1 METIGKTLLIAAVV
15 IAVLGVLLIAAS
27 KLGWSRLP
35 GDIVI
40 RRDGLT
46 IYIPLGL
53 MVLLSVLGSLVLWLV
68 RKL

>member
-1 METIGKTLLIAAVV
+1 METLGKGLLIAAAV
-15 IAVLGVLLIAAS
+15 IALVGVLLLIGA

>member
-46 IYIPLGL
+46 IYVPLGL

>member
-1 METIGKTLLIAAVV
+1 VETIGKTLLIAAVV

>member
-1 METIGKTLLIAAVV
+1 VETIGKTLLIAAVV

-46 IYIPLGL
+46 IYVPLGL